1 MINKFKRPKITA
13 ALALLCCL
21 FTQQAS
27 ADFAKGAD
35 ISWLSEQ
42 KAYGAIFKND
52 SGNEQD
58 VLQILKDHDMD
69 SVRLRVWVNPA
80 DGYYSSID
88 DVIIKAQQAKAAG
101 MRIMIDFHYSDSWA
115 DPGQQTKPAQWSSY
129 DTSGLMSAVWWHTYD
144 SLTALKNA
152 GITPEWVQ
160 VGNETNN
167 GMLWEEGKASVS
179 MQNYTWLTNS
189 GYDAT
194 KEVFPNAK
202 VIVHLANCHDNAN
215 FRWIFD
221 GLAANGG
228 KWDVIGASS
237 YPTNASGINWQTAN
251 EQCLTNLN
259 DMVARYDTDVMI
271 TEVGVPWDHT
281 EAKTIVADVI
291 SKAKAVNGNRGLG
304 VFYWEPQ
311 SSNWNGYTLG
321 AWNPNTNQPTAA
333 LDAFID
339 NSSSN
344 GSVNGTYRI
353 MPVHSGKA
361 IDVNYCSANNGTN
374 IQQWTWL
381 NNDCQK
387 WNISQVDGEWHRISP
402 VSAPNK
408 AFEIDSFSTSNG
420 GNIMLWDYWGGTNQQ
435 FRFESAG
442 SGKWRMIN
450 RNSGLCVDITGIS
463 VADGANL
470 NQWQCI
476 SGNNNQVF
484 ELISQ

>member
-1 MINKFKRPKITA
+1 M
-13 ALALLCCL
+13 
-21 FTQQAS
+21 
-27 ADFAKGAD
+27 
-35 ISWLSEQ
+35 
-42 KAYGAIFKND
+42 
-52 SGNEQD
+52 
-58 VLQILKDHDMD
+58 
-69 SVRLRVWVNPA
+69 
-80 DGYYSSID
+80 
-88 DVIIKAQQAKAAG
+88 
-101 MRIMIDFHYSDSWA
+101 
-115 DPGQQTKPAQWSSY
+115 
-129 DTSGLMSAVWWHTYD
+129 
-144 SLTALKNA
+144 
-152 GITPEWVQ
+152 
-160 VGNETNN
+160 GNETNN

-251 EQCLTNLN
+251 QQCLTNLN
-259 DMVARYDTDVMI
+259 DMVTRYNTDVMI
-271 TEVGVPWDHT
+271 TEVGVPWDHAQ
-281 EAKTIVADVI
+281 AKTIVADVI

-304 VFYWEPQ
+304 IFYWEPQ

-344 GSVNGTYRI
+344 SSINGIYHI

-387 WNISQVDGEWHRISP
+387 WNISKVDGEWHRISP
-402 VSAPNK
+402 VNAPNK

-420 GNIMLWDYWGGTNQQ
+420 GNVMLWDYWGGTNQQ
-435 FRFESAG
+435 FRFENAG
-442 SGKWRMIN
+442 SGKWRIIN
-450 RNSGLCVDITGIS
+450 RNSDLCVDVAGVS

-470 NQWQCI
+470 TQWQCI